1 MNPLRWLML
10 DLLHEQEMIM
20 DIIFGYHLDI
30 IWMSF
35 GKDGV
40 SHVPWCPSH
49 MPTGHPSPASPMP
62 LLNHNP

>member
-1 MNPLRWLML
+1 ML

-35 GKDGV
+35 GCHLERMAYHTCLG
-40 SHVPWCPSH
+40 
-49 MPTGHPSPASPMP
+49 A
-62 LLNHNP
+62 LLICQLGILLLLLQCLF